1 MSLQDKKLYEINL
14 TIEQLNTVL
23 AALGELPAKA
33 SMNTIL
39 SIQTQAQVQDQSS
52 TPTIQEEE

>member
-23 AALGELPAKA
+23 GALGEIPAKA